1 MDDILFCVNKETISS
16 HMIRQLT
23 RKLNYSYEQ
32 LSDFIREENL
42 RTEAFLTFT
51 VIAILLFILYS

>member
-1 MDDILFCVNKETISS
+1 
-16 HMIRQLT
+16 MIRQLT